1 MTEHGTHT
9 AQRALEAIRD
19 AAARYDA
26 PVGSGVIGTVGRDVP
41 AELVEAF
48 GLHPLRLRG
57 DPSWPTSEAD
67 EYLGRG
73 LDEATRSVLAGILAG
88 AYGEL
93 DGIVVSSDCDAS
105 QRLFYVLREMH
116 RIDPTCTL
124 PPVHLVDVL
133 HLPREATARYNLRKL
148 EQLSET
154 LHEWSGRTAGAEEL
168 AAAIHNRNAVRE
180 LQGRVMALRRTQA
193 RLSGTDALAVLRAAD
208 RMPQSEYLERLTALV
223 QHPEELPVQPGERLF
238 LTGSN
243 HDTPEVYQ
251 TIERCGY
258 VIVGEDHDWGEMTSY
273 GSVEI
278 GEAEAVAGDDTLGG
292 DERRGLL
299 RAVARRLLEAPPTS
313 QRASVRQRADYCAG
327 GVESAEA
334 AMLLSYVRVLDEAP
348 LWDFAAQRRAV
359 KVKSAVITN
368 QRYGCIDQQQLDRA
382 LHSPETTGV
391 NA

>member
-1 MTEHGTHT
+1 MTEFGTHT
-9 AQRALEAIRD
+9 ALGSLEAIRE
-19 AAARYDA
+19 ASARYDA

-41 AELVEAF
+41 TELVEAF

-57 DPSWPTSEAD
+57 NPAWPTREAD

-88 AYGEL
+88 SYGEL

-116 RIDPTCTL
+116 RIDRTCTL
-124 PPVHLVDVL
+124 PPVHLVDIL

-154 LHEWSGRTAGAEEL
+154 LHEWSGLTAGAEEL
-168 AAAIHNRNAVRE
+168 AAAIQNRNAVRE
-180 LQGRVMALRRTQA
+180 LQRRVMALRRTQA

-208 RMPQSEYLERLTALV
+208 RMSQPEYLECLTALAH
-223 QHPEELPVQPGERLF
+223 HPEGLPVQPGERLF

-258 VIVGEDHDWGEMTSY
+258 VITGEDHDWGEITSH

-278 GEAEAVAGDDTLGG
+278 GKAEVAAGNDAVGS

-299 RAVARRLLEAPPTS
+299 QALSRRLQEAPPTS
-313 QRASVRQRADYCAG
+313 QRASIRQRADSCAS
-327 GVESAEA
+327 GVESAQA
-334 AMLLSYVRVLDEAP
+334 ALLLSYVRVFDEAP
-348 LWDFAAQRRAV
+348 LWDFAAQRHAV